1 MVQTTC
7 MSSTC
12 SLNHVVLDR
21 QTGMFVN
28 SCPKFP
34 VARMVKYTGYGNSA
48 GLLANRG
55 LLLGGQTQQVQGD
68 YSSDSEDSETEEYS
82 NLAER

>member
-1 MVQTTC
+1 
-7 MSSTC
+7 
-12 SLNHVVLDR
+12 
-21 QTGMFVN
+21 MF
-28 SCPKFP
+28 S

-55 LLLGGQTQQVQGD
+55 LLLGGQGQVQGE
-68 YSSDSEDSETEEYS
+68 YSSDSEDSETEEYT